1 MPVAL
6 VLSAGLGTRLRPLS
20 WLRAKPALPVAGA
33 SLIAHILRGLASH
46 GVREAIVNLH
56 HRSETIAA
64 AVGDG
69 AGFGVRVR
77 YSWEQPLLGSGGGPA
92 RAFSLMDGD
101 ELLIVNGDTLTD
113 IDLRALYAAHAASDA
128 LVTMA
133 VIENPAPL
141 RYGGVQLDASGA
153 VERFTRRGHA
163 PPGWHFVGAQVAR
176 RAAFEGVPLET
187 SSESVAQLYP
197 ALIARR
203 PGSVR
208 GWVANATFD
217 DIGTPASY
225 LATCARLSDRD
236 PRRLIENG
244 AQVAAGAR
252 LSNTVCWRDAV
263 VEDDVELVSCIVC
276 TGAVVARGS
285 RYHRSVL
292 LPADAVPAGPHDYRE
307 GALTVSPIDP

>member
-1 MPVAL
+1 
-6 VLSAGLGTRLRPLS
+6 
-20 WLRAKPALPVAGA
+20 
-33 SLIAHILRGLASH
+33 
-46 GVREAIVNLH
+46 
-56 HRSETIAA
+56 
-64 AVGDG
+64 
-69 AGFGVRVR
+69 VR

-113 IDLRALYAAHAASDA
+113 IDLRSLYAAHAASDA

-163 PPGWHFVGAQVAR
+163 PTGWHFVGAQVAR

-208 GWVANATFD
+208 GWIANATFD

-225 LATCARLSDRD
+225 LDTCVRLSDRD

>member
-20 WLRAKPALPVAGA
+20 WLRAKPALPVAGR
-33 SLIAHILRGLASH
+33 SLIAHILGGLASH
-46 GVREAIVNLH
+46 GVCEAIVNLH
-56 HRSETIAA
+56 HRPETIAA

-69 AGFGVRVR
+69 AACGVRVR

-92 RAFSLMDGD
+92 RAFSLVEGD
-101 ELLIVNGDTLTD
+101 ELLVVNGDTLTD
-113 IDLRALYAAHAASDA
+113 IDLRALCASHAASDA

-133 VIENPAPL
+133 LIENPAPL
-141 RYGGVQLDASGA
+141 KYGGVQLGSSGA

-163 PPGWHFVGAQVAR
+163 PAGWHFVGAQVAR
-176 RAAFEGVPLET
+176 RAAFDGVPLDAP
-187 SSESVAQLYP
+187 SESVAQIYP
-197 ALIARR
+197 GLMTAR

-208 GWVANATFD
+208 GWVARASFD

-225 LATCARLSDRD
+225 LDTCVRLSDRD
-236 PRRLIENG
+236 PRRLIESG
-244 AQVAAGAR
+244 AQVAEGAR

-263 VEDDVELVSCIVC
+263 VEDDVELVSCVVC
-276 TGAVVARGS
+276 SGAVVARGS

-292 LPADAVPAGPHDYRE
+292 LPADAAPAGPHDYRE
-307 GALTVSPIDP
+307 GALTVSPIDA

>member
-46 GVREAIVNLH
+46 GVREAIINLH
-56 HRSETIAA
+56 HRSDTIAD

-69 AGFGVRVR
+69 AAFGIRVR

-92 RAFSLMDGD
+92 RAFSLVEGD

-113 IDLRALYAAHAASDA
+113 IDLRALYTAHAAADA

-141 RYGGVQLDASGA
+141 KYGGVQLDSSAA

-176 RAAFEGVPLET
+176 RTAFDGVSLDAP
-187 SSESVAQLYP
+187 SESVAEIYP
-197 ALIARR
+197 GLIAAR
-203 PGSVR
+203 PGSIR
-208 GWVANATFD
+208 GWISRASFD

-225 LATCARLSDRD
+225 LDTCIRLSDRD
-236 PRRLIENG
+236 PRRLIESG

-252 LSNTVCWRDAV
+252 LTNTVCWRDAV
-263 VEDDVELVSCIVC
+263 VEDEAELGSCIVC
-276 TGAVVARGS
+276 SGAVVARGS

-292 LPADAVPAGPHDYRE
+292 LPAGAFPAGPHDYRE
-307 GALTVSPIDP
+307 GALTVSPIDS